1 MSITGGEYSSGSFE
15 VNATVNQVI
24 YDLNPGHYQ
33 LNVKGDNE
41 CGFKERNISFDLEE
55 KEV

>member
-15 VNATVNQVI
+15 VNATLNQVI
-24 YDLNPGHYQ
+24 YDLNPGQYQ